1 MRKSYNDMV
10 GLPHPVSR
18 RHPPMARIKRAA
30 QFAAFDALTGFGAA
44 IAEAGRETEEKL
56 ESSEDMIDMINARLA
71 VIGQHINEEPSVSV
85 TYFLP
90 DKKKP
95 GGQYVT
101 VSGNVKRLDGIK
113 CAIIMADGKTI
124 PMEDVRYLDGDLF
137 RGYE

>member
-1 MRKSYNDMV
+1 MGQDKELLQIRET
-10 GLPHPVSR
+10 LITAI
-18 RHPPMARIKRAA
+18 ARM
-30 QFAAFDALTGFGAA
+30 GYPEEFGAA

-56 ESSEDMIDMINARLA
+56 ELSEDMIDMINARLA